1 MLFRTLSPRLF
12 TLIAEY
18 TPWKHTH
25 HGRPFLRMEIRE
37 VFAQNLKKYR
47 RAAGISQEEL
57 AHRAGIDR
65 TYVSLLERRI
75 YSATIDIL
83 GKLADALEIEPHLL
97 LKRPTRK

>member
-18 TPWKHTH
+18 TPRKHTH